1 MSLVITQPGLILRHT
16 VSTKTVKYFLKARNK
31 ITVEMFKRKNILH
44 EPVDKELCIKMK
56 KSASEYESSIDI
68 SIVAAMKQLLMRI
81 YELLI
86 DGNLSDFLD
95 SHASIQSG
103 FNLDI
108 LSNLHYTYISNLILI
123 YNFY

>member
-1 MSLVITQPGLILRHT
+1 
-16 VSTKTVKYFLKARNK
+16 
-31 ITVEMFKRKNILH
+31 MFKRKNILH

-108 LSNLHYTYISNLILI
+108 LSKLALHLYIKL
-123 YNFY
+123 NFNI